1 MKIFYS
7 EFKTVDKKSKDI
19 FIGDGLIVFAE
30 NVESAKEKIKKQL
43 KSEEG
48 RWETWCGEEFYET
61 WDGNAVEIVGF
72 RLRRDQNGGEYTIP
86 VLESGK
92 TVY

>member
-1 MKIFYS
+1 MKAFYA
-7 EFKTVDKKSKDI
+7 EFKTVDRKSKDI
-19 FIGDGLIVFAE
+19 FIGDGLIVFAK

-48 RWETWCGEEFYET
+48 QWKTWCGEEFYET
-61 WDGNAVEIVGF
+61 WNGNAVEIVGF
-72 RLRRDQNGGEYTIP
+72 RLTRDQNGGEYTVP

>member
-30 NVESAKEKIKKQL
+30 NAGSK
-43 KSEEG
+43 
-48 RWETWCGEEFYET
+48 W
-61 WDGNAVEIVGF
+61 
-72 RLRRDQNGGEYTIP
+72 RRIYYSSYGIRKNC
-86 VLESGK
+86 VLNK
-92 TVY
+92 WRRK